1 MSFQAY
7 KPESVTK
14 SQNVIISIG
23 LTGKFGIS
31 MLCYQNFIHP
41 SKQVEIYYDAKN
53 RLIGVKPLQ
62 NPSDNAIK
70 IVKSVR
76 SRSIGFSSTKF
87 LKECDI
93 KIELLVRFEPVW
105 HTELKMLIIDLSK
118 PIESKN
124 DTISGKQ
131 QLEIENPDFTL
142 FKYAPLGTIHSDL
155 ITLSSN
161 GRIGISRVCY
171 DNYFDS
177 ALFAELY
184 FDSENHRIGIKPV
197 VKATAMSF
205 SLTNA
210 KTRKQSISLTGYG
223 FMKKNNITPDRSRR
237 YTPEW
242 DDSLKMLVVTL
253 PCNN

>member
-7 KPESVTK
+7 KPASVTK
-14 SQNVIISIG
+14 SQSVTISIG
-23 LTGKFGIS
+23 PTGKFGIS
-31 MLCYQNFIHP
+31 GLCYQQYIHP
-41 SKQVEIYYDAKN
+41 LNQIELYYDISN
-53 RLIGVKPLQ
+53 RLIGIKPLQ

-70 IVKSVR
+70 VVKSER

-87 LKECDI
+87 LNEYDI
-93 KIELLVRFEPVW
+93 NVGQLTRFEPIW
-105 HTELKMLIIDLSK
+105 HAELKILIIDLSK
-118 PIESKN
+118 PIDGES

-131 QLEIENPDFTL
+131 QLKIENPDFTL

-155 ITLSSN
+155 ITLSPN

-184 FDSENHRIGIKPV
+184 YDSENHRIGIKPV
-197 VKATAMSF
+197 SNASSISF

-210 KTRKQSISLTGYG
+210 KTRKQSISLNGYG
-223 FMKKNNITPDRSRR
+223 FMKQNNITPDRCQRFK
-237 YTPEW
+237 PEW
-242 DDSLKMLVVTL
+242 DDNYKMLVVTL
-253 PCNN
+253 P